1 MTKVFLRGLAAL
13 LPISLTLYFIYW
25 LTSSLE
31 ILLSNLLAN
40 YVSIPSPFPGI
51 GLLIAILSTFILGLL
66 LGIMPFSKLF
76 SVIQLPFKNIPL
88 VKSIYSAIEDL
99 TLFFGQ
105 KSNSEM
111 GKVVKVQ
118 LPGHEIELIGLLTQ
132 SNLSQ
137 IKNIQFSSDKVAVF
151 IPMSY
156 QLGGYTI
163 FVPSKN
169 ITITDMKVEVAM
181 KSAITAWMKKHPN
194 S

>member
-1 MTKVFLRGLAAL
+1 MAKVFFRGLVAL
-13 LPISLTLYFIYW
+13 LPISLTLYFVYW

-31 ILLSNLLAN
+31 LLLSGLLSKYLNISNL
-40 YVSIPSPFPGI
+40 FPGF
-51 GLLIAILSTFILGLL
+51 GLLVAIIFVFSLGLL
-66 LGIMPFSKLF
+66 LGLMPFSKLF

-111 GKVVKVQ
+111 GKVVKVK
-118 LPGHEIELIGLLTQ
+118 LPSQEIELIGLLTQ

-137 IKNIQFSSDKVAVF
+137 IKNISFADDKVAVF

-169 ITITDMKVEVAM
+169 VTITDMKVEVAM
-181 KSAITAWMKKHPN
+181 KSAITAWMKK
-194 S
+194 STD